1 MVIPQ
6 DAADGLEEVLGVVVG
21 MKPDEIG
28 PEHPLQQ
35 RAPPAVG
42 QEAEQ
47 FIGREGDVQ
56 EEADLQAGPSPPEHR
71 RQQQEV
77 VVVDPDGVVRSG
89 LLQDG
94 VAEHFVDEFVG
105 RPGALVERDERGK

>member
-1 MVIPQ
+1 VVIPQ

-28 PEHPLQQ
+28 PEHSLQE
-35 RAPPAVG
+35 RPAPAVG

-56 EEADLQAGPSPPEHR
+56 EEADLQARPSRPKHR
-71 RQQQEV
+71 RQQQKV

-94 VAEHFVDEFVG
+94 VAEQFVDEFANGVG
-105 RPGALVERDERGK
+105 AVFALSRTY